1 MEWSNSLD
9 RFRQIPANE
18 CDACMEKDHELAAP
32 AYYSRTDFRR
42 GGFLETDVSE
52 EEQLSG
58 KAG

>member
-1 MEWSNSLD
+1 MEWRNSLD

-18 CDACMEKDHELAAP
+18 CDACMEKGHELAI
-32 AYYSRTDFRR
+32 
-42 GGFLETDVSE
+42 SE